1 MSEKRASYS
10 VSYVADN
17 PENIESGQKNDGTNA
32 LDIQVGG
39 KHYKKCNI
47 QPVEYIYANGLDYFQ
62 GNIVKYITRFRDKGG
77 KADLEKIK
85 HYCDIIISLEYEQK

>member
-10 VSYVADN
+10 VSYVAN
-17 PENIESGQKNDGTNA
+17 KPEDIESGQKKDGTNV

>member
-1 MSEKRASYS
+1 MSKQQAPYGASH
-10 VSYVADN
+10 AAN
-17 PENIESGQKNDGTNA
+17 KPENIESGRKNDGTNV

-85 HYCDIIISLEYEQK
+85 HYCDIIISLEYEQI